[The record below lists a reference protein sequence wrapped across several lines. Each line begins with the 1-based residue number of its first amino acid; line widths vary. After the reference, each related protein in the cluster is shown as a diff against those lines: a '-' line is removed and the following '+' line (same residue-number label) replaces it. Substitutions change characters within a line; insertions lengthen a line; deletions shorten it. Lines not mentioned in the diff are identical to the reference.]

1 MPDDKD
7 QIPKPDESPEEKKYS
22 FLQETIKPK
31 PISRQQLAKQLV
43 RIAIYGVILGAFACL
58 GFFALKP
65 WMQDLFRGNLE
76 TVTIPEDEEPSEDE
90 DASQGAE
97 TDSAAVTEA
106 EDFQQIIDSM
116 NERAEEAKKALPQFS
131 RSQTRRTGMPR

>member
-7 QIPKPDESPEEKKYS
+7 QIPKPDERPEEKKYS

-31 PISRQQLAKQLV
+31 PISRQQLVKQLV

-65 WMQDLFRGNLE
+65 WMQDVFRGNLE
-76 TVTIPEDEEPSEDE
+76 TVSIPEDEDLSETRTF
-90 DASQGAE
+90 QE
-97 TDSAAVTEA
+97 TESFRETRMPHRKKKQFRKLLQTQRVT
-106 EDFQQIIDSM
+106 
-116 NERAEEAKKALPQFS
+116 S
-131 RSQTRRTGMPR
+131 RSWTP

>member
-1 MPDDKD
+1 M
-7 QIPKPDESPEEKKYS
+7 
-22 FLQETIKPK
+22 
-31 PISRQQLAKQLV
+31 

-90 DASQGAE
+90 DASQGEE
-97 TDSAAVTEA
+97 TDSANSL
-106 EDFQQIIDSM
+106 QRQRIS
-116 NERAEEAKKALPQFS
+116 S
-131 RSQTRRTGMPR
+131 RS